1 MSRTGILLP
10 FALVAVLAVGFLPAF
25 AQPSFDFMP
34 DGGRGLLRQLFGGE
48 RGADLGAEVATGRTA
63 PEWKTYLGTLGSTLT
78 ARQIDTLAGYLSVT
92 APVDAA
98 RLAAAAAQGDPA
110 MAFPPDGKELAI
122 ASCQSCHSMFS
133 GYLMQD
139 RDAQGWRSIFLS
151 PFHRELH
158 MTDQERT
165 IFVLYST
172 TNMPLKYDDVP
183 PDLRF

>member
-1 MSRTGILLP
+1 MNRSALL
-10 FALVAVLAVGFLPAF
+10 ALALLGVFVAGFLPAF

-34 DGGRGLLRQLFGGE
+34 DGGRGLLKQLFGGE
-48 RGADLGAEVATGRTA
+48 QSTDLGTQVVTKRTA
-63 PEWKTYLGTLGSTLT
+63 PDWKTYLEGLGSTLT
-78 ARQIDTLAGYLSVT
+78 GKQIDTLAGYLSVT
-92 APVDAA
+92 APIDTA
-98 RLAAAAAQGDPA
+98 RFAGAKAEGDPA
-110 MAFPPDGKELAI
+110 AAFPPDGKELAI

-139 RDAQGWRSIFLS
+139 RDEKGWRSIFLS

-158 MTDQERT
+158 MSEQERA

-172 TNMPLKYDDVP
+172 SNMPLKYEDVP